1 MRYFDKRPI
10 VGPPGLSLY
19 GHFYEYVIPVMMPV
33 IMPVMM
39 LTEVCV
45 FQIHFSDF
53 IIFSLQ
59 KISAYIGSA
68 GKKLIMCV
76 LSLFFLQDQENFQLI
91 D

>member
-19 GHFYEYVIPVMMPV
+19 GHFYEYVMPVM
-33 IMPVMM
+33 MPVMM

-68 GKKLIMCV
+68 GKKLILCV

-91 D
+91 E

>member
-19 GHFYEYVIPVMMPV
+19 GHFYEYV
-33 IMPVMM
+33 MPVMM

-68 GKKLIMCV
+68 GKKLILCV
-76 LSLFFLQDQENFQLI
+76 LSLFFLHDQENFQLI
-91 D
+91 E